1 MAACSSC
8 GEWFHEEC
16 VALILHKTFGPNLI
30 LKGLVLTAI
39 SVRYNI
45 HYHHVV
51 IAEKD
56 FRFMKKI
63 SATSMIMLAEL

>member
-1 MAACSSC
+1 MTACSSC

-45 HYHHVV
+45 HYNCVTYN
-51 IAEKD
+51 IPYN
-56 FRFMKKI
+56 I
-63 SATSMIMLAEL
+63 